1 MTETQAGDHDST
13 PVGADRHGPGTP
25 GESDRNHGGGRID
38 GLIAWTVLSIGF
50 LGFIAF
56 GSVDARIWRFSNLQ
70 IESRSVL
77 RIWTLQAETLP
88 RVAQQWML
96 TSLFYACILIVI
108 ACTVIGIWLLL
119 DASGTGRRPEPETP
133 VLPRHD
139 SA

>member
-1 MTETQAGDHDST
+1 MTETQAGDHDSI
-13 PVGADRHGPGTP
+13 PAGADRHGPGMLT
-25 GESDRNHGGGRID
+25 ESAPKHGRGRID

-96 TSLFYACILIVI
+96 TSLFYACILMVI

-119 DASGTGRRPEPETP
+119 DAAGTGRTSEPDSSEAT
-133 VLPRHD
+133 RHD
-139 SA
+139 PA